1 MRIGESRHSRAHVD
15 WVLIILVFTLSAFGV
30 LAVTVATFSTTSVA
44 DDNLLNNIV
53 SSYYGQ
59 RQGIFFFVSMV
70 AIGVMLAIPYE
81 LIRRYS
87 MLIYVGACGLLGVA
101 LAGEA
106 AGVKAWIDIIWGYT
120 LQPSEFVKLA
130 CIVVTAKYLENTNNP
145 MGSLRDSIRIAL
157 LVGFPWLLTLAQGEM
172 GSVIVMVFVFAVMM
186 FFGGIR
192 YRIIAGVAVVAV
204 LAVAL
209 VMGYA
214 LSSGSDS
221 YRLMRILSFID
232 PSVDEAASYQVSQ
245 SKIAIGSG
253 GWDGIGT
260 FVPGSFSQLDYVPED
275 WTDFIFS
282 TIGEAFGFVGCA
294 LVILVYLAIILRMLY
309 LAMYTHNR
317 FGQMCIIGVMAMML
331 FHVLENVG
339 MTTGLMPVTGI
350 PLPFLSYG
358 GSNLLTNMVGIGL
371 VLNVVRNRSITHV
384 SEYGTQIY
392 QMPKQGDEKKK
403 EKVRK
408 FGIGMVSQAMKL
420 NRAKDPENQE

>member
-87 MLIYVGACGLLGVA
+87 MLIYIGACGLLGVA

-145 MGSLRDSIRIAL
+145 MGTFRDSIRIAL

-294 LVILVYLAIILRMLY
+294 LVILCYLAIILRMLY

-339 MTTGLMPVTGI
+339 MTTGLTPVTGI

-384 SEYGTQIY
+384 SEYGTQIF
-392 QMPKQGDEKKK
+392 QIAKPKEEEKKTK
-403 EKVRK
+403 RSVFAGFGKGRK
-408 FGIGMVSQAMKL
+408 AEPKMP
-420 NRAKDPENQE
+420 DPTE

>member
-15 WVLIILVFTLSAFGV
+15 WVLILLVFGLAAFGV
-30 LAVTVATFSTTSVA
+30 LAVSVATFSTSSETE
-44 DDNLLNNIV
+44 DTLLNYIV

-70 AIGVMLAIPYE
+70 AIGVMMAVPYE

-87 MLIYVGACGLLGVA
+87 MLIYIGACGLLGVA

-130 CIVVTAKYLENTNNP
+130 CIVVTAKYLEGTNNP
-145 MGSLRDSIRIAL
+145 MGTFKEFVRIAL

-192 YRIIAGVAVVAV
+192 YRIIAGVAVTAV
-204 LAVAL
+204 IGIAL
-209 VMGYA
+209 LIGYTM
-214 LSSGSDS
+214 SSNSDS

-294 LVILVYLAIILRMLY
+294 LIVLLYMAIILRMLY

-317 FGQMCIIGVMAMML
+317 FGQQCIIGVMSMLL
-331 FHVLENVG
+331 FHVWENVG
-339 MTTGLMPVTGI
+339 MTTGRMPVTGI

-371 VLNVVRNRSITHV
+371 VINVVRNRSISHV
-384 SEYGTQIY
+384 SGYNPQIAIKGRY
-392 QMPKQGDEKKK
+392 FETKGKKK
-403 EKVRK
+403 QQDLKNLIK
-408 FGIGMVSQAMKL
+408 
-420 NRAKDPENQE
+420 